1 MPTVYRFTALD
12 ENMSRGLSPH
22 YGTPS
27 AIATVAGAERQ
38 DDSYIVVSDNQLAG
52 HGFYPKANEWG
63 VKVVDRVVARLGNN
77 PNVRLDEGY
86 YFMVL
91 EPDGSYVLSQ
101 AETGPRYELTRAEV
115 ENYFQGK
122 LTLDAG
128 IWPPKT
134 RK

>member
-1 MPTVYRFTALD
+1 M
-12 ENMSRGLSPH
+12 LSPH

-27 AIATVAGAERQ
+27 AIATVSGAERH
-38 DDSYIVVSDNQLAG
+38 DDAHIVVSDSQLDG
-52 HGFYPKANEWG
+52 HGFYPKASEWR
-63 VKVVDRVVARLGNN
+63 VKVIDRVIARLGNI
-77 PNVRLDEGY
+77 PDVRLDEGY

-122 LTLDAG
+122 LILDAG
-128 IWPPKT
+128 RWPPKP
-134 RK
+134 RQ